1 MQIIE
6 QYYAAFNR
14 QDWEGMLNCLTD
26 TVRHESNQ
34 GGTETG
40 KEQFRKFLAKMDHA
54 YQEQLRDFVFM
65 SNATG
70 DRVAAEFVVDGTYIE
85 SEPGLPPAT
94 GQKYSLPVGAFFE
107 IKDGRIDR
115 ITNYYNLNKWIEL
128 VSA

>member
-54 YQEQLRDFVFM
+54 YQEQLRDFVL
-65 SNATG
+65 SQ
-70 DRVAAEFVVDGTYIE
+70 D
-85 SEPGLPPAT
+85 L
-94 GQKYSLPVGAFFE
+94 
-107 IKDGRIDR
+107 
-115 ITNYYNLNKWIEL
+115 
-128 VSA
+128 